1 MARYLVTSS
10 SHFEP
15 LTYDELVKPLA
26 QMTEAHNNAQAAY
39 DQISLETNALEN
51 YISNNP
57 EDAQARALYD
67 NYKNKLLSLQ
77 QNLWNNGYTTQ
88 TASDLSAARAGYA
101 SDVLRLQKA
110 VQARQERS
118 NAYWTMR
125 HNNPDMVAGEDPGL
139 SGLDNYLANDRYGLD
154 YYNYSGKQLTAEVA
168 ADAQARMKEYKNSE
182 LVKDP
187 KIAGY
192 ISRIDR
198 VGYLSEEVDAAGNAA
213 EDILFNG
220 ADAKKKLDSLEF
232 PVRVLAEVLLS
243 HMEAT
248 GAERYGTDANGNRT
262 GNLSAKEYRRLFNY
276 AKDGLSPAI
285 GTSEIKDFQDV
296 DLAYQRQR
304 EMQDRQFKHARDMEN
319 LRFQHQQAINNQ
331 LYPNGKGGSRSGS
344 GNGSGAERS
353 GDTINGTDTNNVVG
367 NREKAQKQLDKQ
379 LGKATN
385 TVVVDGKR
393 YDAASASAEVFSEA
407 DRRASMRMFGFDYG
421 RTGDYGLSP
430 LDKHRAEQNW
440 LRGEI
445 VGDDGKTYETQYDP
459 NSRTVDVREKGSDGQ
474 WASSDILTRLYH
486 DKVAAMNRKIQEYM
500 ITNPELYK
508 MATINP
514 DKQYDI
520 YKNSKTNFSDVPL
533 ADYRRYI
540 LDRPE
545 NQTSVYVSQ
554 TWVARASMDKGKFT
568 EIIPGLL
575 ASVMERGRDYKEWK
589 AYDGQTG
596 HIHKLNRTG
605 QVEHKTV
612 TNPGKIFFDN
622 NGNSKVVDLSVD
634 TDGLMAAYN
643 PTSPTGMG
651 DGYMIFTV
659 EGGDRYAVGF
669 DMLKDDGIKG
679 MMADLGARIVAGT
692 VAPGSKGS
700 LTPERAKDIAAGLLR
715 QNFGFSQVTK
725 SASGSDVKGYDPFGY
740 SGYYDAGYFGQPAAD
755 DYDWTRDYLTADDI
769 E

>member
-51 YISNNP
+51 YISKNP

-67 NYKNKLLSLQ
+67 NYKNKLLNLQ

-154 YYNYSGKQLTAEVA
+154 YYNYSGKQFTAEVA
-168 ADAQARMKEYKNSE
+168 ADAQARAKEYKRSA
-182 LVKDP
+182 LASDP
-187 KIAGY
+187 KISGY
-192 ISRIDR
+192 ISRIETT
-198 VGYLSEEVDAAGNAA
+198 GYTSDEVSKAGKAV
-213 EDILFNG
+213 EDILFGG
-220 ADAKKKLDSLEF
+220 ANAQEKLAGMEF
-232 PVRVLAEVLLS
+232 PERILAEVLLS
-243 HMEAT
+243 HMESS
-248 GAERYGTDANGNRT
+248 GAERFGTDDNGNRT
-262 GNLSAKEYRRLFNY
+262 GNISAEEYRRLFNY
-276 AKDGLSPAI
+276 GKEGLSHAI
-285 GTSEIKDFQDV
+285 GSSEIKDFQDV

-304 EMQDRQFKHARDMEN
+304 EMQDRQFQHARDMEN

-331 LYPNGKGGSRSGS
+331 LYPNGKGGSRSSS
-344 GNGSGAERS
+344 GTGGNNNTSSG
-353 GDTINGTDTNNVVG
+353 TINATDTDSVPG
-367 NREKAQKQLDKQ
+367 NREKVQKQLDKQ
-379 LGKATN
+379 LGKANN

-393 YDAASASAEVFSEA
+393 YDSASASALVFSEA
-407 DRRASMRMFGFDYG
+407 DRRASMKTFGFDYG

-430 LDKHRAEQNW
+430 LDKHRAEQHW
-440 LRGEI
+440 LHGEI
-445 VGDDGKTYETQYDP
+445 TGNDGKVYETRYNP
-459 NSRTVDVREKGSDGQ
+459 NTQTVQVKQKGSDNL
-474 WASSDILTRLYH
+474 WANSQYLTKQYR
-486 DKVAAMNRKIQEYM
+486 DKVATMKRKEQEYM

-520 YKNSKTNFSDVPL
+520 YKDSKTNFADVPL
-533 ADYRRYI
+533 AAYRNYI
-540 LDRPE
+540 LDKPE
-545 NQTSVYVSQ
+545 NQTSVAISQ

-568 EIIPGLL
+568 EIIPRLL
-575 ASVMERGRDYKEWK
+575 ASVMERDKDYKEWK

-596 HIHKLNRTG
+596 HIHKLSSTG

-612 TNPGKIFFDN
+612 TNPGKIFFDAK
-622 NGNSKVVDLSVD
+622 GNSKVVDLSVD

-651 DGYMIFTV
+651 DGYMIFIV

-669 DMLKDDGIKG
+669 DMFKDDGIKG
-679 MMADLGARIVAGT
+679 AMADLGARIVAGT
-692 VAPGSKGS
+692 VNPGSAGS
-700 LTPERAKDIAAGLLR
+700 LTPEEAKDKAASLLR
-715 QNFGFSQVTK
+715 YNFGFAQITK
-725 SASGSDVKGYDPFGY
+725 SASGSDEKSYDPFGY
-740 SGYYDAGYFGQPAAD
+740 SGYYNAGYFGQPAED

>member
-57 EDAQARALYD
+57 EDTQARALYD
-67 NYKNKLLSLQ
+67 NYKNKLLNLQ

-198 VGYLSEEVDAAGNAA
+198 VGYLSEEVDAAGDAA

-304 EMQDRQFKHARDMEN
+304 EMQDRQFKHDKDMEN

-331 LYPNGKGGSRSGS
+331 LYPGGKSSGSRTGRNGAASSSDKMIIGPNMIELRGNNMVPKDPKMREKYDALNFLVMVNDLKKVGGMTVTDDKTGKVDWAQGVKDGLKSMKNNEYYRELIKNNPGLLRS
-344 GNGSGAERS
+344 GNIDAIIDSLANEVNGAIDNNHWYYFKYTEEGAHNVAMRLFKPNIGSLSGKDAKKAES
-353 GDTINGTDTNNVVG
+353 IAHYSNGDKV
-367 NREKAQKQLDKQ
+367 KAGELLSLLDDKN
-379 LGKATN
+379 LGI
-385 TVVVDGKR
+385 
-393 YDAASASAEVFSEA
+393 
-407 DRRASMRMFGFDYG
+407 GF
-421 RTGDYGLSP
+421 
-430 LDKHRAEQNW
+430 
-440 LRGEI
+440 
-445 VGDDGKTYETQYDP
+445 DGKTGEIILQRQAGSDSDNPGKYDDRQVRIKDLDSLLVGASAYVNLSFLLDAFDAALP
-459 NSRTVDVREKGSDGQ
+459 AEVTTGDADIVKRKILGLSTIDRTVDLRQLAKIIT
-474 WASSDILTRLYH
+474 SSYTPLMENGDAI
-486 DKVAAMNRKIQEYM
+486 DKAVYNALVDALAQGI
-500 ITNPELYK
+500 
-508 MATINP
+508 
-514 DKQYDI
+514 YDSGNTSW
-520 YKNSKTNFSDVPL
+520 KPN
-533 ADYRRYI
+533 DY
-540 LDRPE
+540 
-545 NQTSVYVSQ
+545 N
-554 TWVARASMDKGKFT
+554 
-568 EIIPGLL
+568 
-575 ASVMERGRDYKEWK
+575 
-589 AYDGQTG
+589 
-596 HIHKLNRTG
+596 
-605 QVEHKTV
+605 
-612 TNPGKIFFDN
+612 
-622 NGNSKVVDLSVD
+622 
-634 TDGLMAAYN
+634 
-643 PTSPTGMG
+643 
-651 DGYMIFTV
+651 
-659 EGGDRYAVGF
+659 EGWTAQ
-669 DMLKDDGIKG
+669 
-679 MMADLGARIVAGT
+679 
-692 VAPGSKGS
+692 APGDFLS
-700 LTPERAKDIAAGLLR
+700 LYR
-715 QNFGFSQVTK
+715 
-725 SASGSDVKGYDPFGY
+725 
-740 SGYYDAGYFGQPAAD
+740 DAISNGI
-755 DYDWTRDYLTADDI
+755 I